1 MVNSATKKAADAK
14 TKEKQRVTPHNLP
27 GRPRVGPHVIEDDTP
42 ELTDQVADMIQNKG
56 RKDANTENSNVV
68 QDRTFNRPVERH
80 THRYPTRNLIQPVQT
95 MGLEL
100 PDKSHGTLI
109 GQPEDNP
116 ETTMAHND
124 MPPFLI
130 NAIIDYE
137 DGKIDLQV
145 LIHRVETVENQVNA
159 VTCPKTEK

>member
-1 MVNSATKKAADAK
+1 
-14 TKEKQRVTPHNLP
+14 
-27 GRPRVGPHVIEDDTP
+27 
-42 ELTDQVADMIQNKG
+42 
-56 RKDANTENSNVV
+56 
-68 QDRTFNRPVERH
+68 
-80 THRYPTRNLIQPVQT
+80 

-100 PDKSHGTLI
+100 PDKRHGTLI